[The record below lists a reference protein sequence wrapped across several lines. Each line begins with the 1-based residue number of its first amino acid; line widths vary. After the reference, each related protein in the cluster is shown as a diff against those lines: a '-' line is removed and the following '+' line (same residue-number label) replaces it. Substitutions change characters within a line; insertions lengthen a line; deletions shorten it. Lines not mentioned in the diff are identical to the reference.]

1 LNWNHGNRTINTVRK
16 EHGIHLKRR
25 N

>member
-16 EHGIHLKRR
+16 EHVTHQNRR